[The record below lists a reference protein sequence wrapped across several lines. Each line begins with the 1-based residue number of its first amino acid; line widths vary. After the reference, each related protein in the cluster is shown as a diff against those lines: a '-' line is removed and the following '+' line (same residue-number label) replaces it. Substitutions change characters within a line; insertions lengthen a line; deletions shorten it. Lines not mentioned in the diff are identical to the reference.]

1 MGWTKHNKLYQDLKF
16 ALNSPFAQFA
26 HPVHMYQKKSGRW
39 ITVMLTIH
47 GAKKSIVKNAYAQLS
62 YAHYRILNLT

>member
-1 MGWTKHNKLYQDLKF
+1 MASKPKTCTEF
-16 ALNSPFAQFA
+16 SFCTFCTSC
-26 HPVHMYQKKSGRW
+26 MYQKQSGRW
-39 ITVMLTIH
+39 IIVMLTIH